1 MHLYFSSIKADLRC
15 CYCCCCWFRSLFFSF
30 IFVFLLLWFHLF
42 LLPPPPPP
50 LSLSLLS
57 FYYGGHP
64 YLRAQRQ
71 SYIVVGWL
79 LWRPSNMLVNLGGG
93 YAQTIV
99 RAATLRQ
106 KPQIKF
112 AVSLGHGR
120 PTPRKPVPRLVLQ
133 RQVWELLD
141 TNFEV
146 YGVTRSGGKKTQGES
161 GNRTQIFLTRG
172 RRLPIRLWGQGNELF
187 VGWLLNVPA
196 TS

>member
-1 MHLYFSSIKADLRC
+1 
-15 CYCCCCWFRSLFFSF
+15 
-30 IFVFLLLWFHLF
+30 
-42 LLPPPPPP
+42 
-50 LSLSLLS
+50 
-57 FYYGGHP
+57 
-64 YLRAQRQ
+64 
-71 SYIVVGWL
+71 
-79 LWRPSNMLVNLGGG
+79 MLVNLGGG

-146 YGVTRSGGKKTQGES
+146 YGVTRSGKNKQTKQNKPKGKAGIEPRS
-161 GNRTQIFLTRG
+161 ASLEADGF
-172 RRLPIRLWGQGNELF
+172 P
-187 VGWLLNVPA
+187 
-196 TS
+196 